1 MSMEQKQQLLSQ
13 AKAAIENTSAYKNL
27 QLLFDGGVFSEIDA
41 YAKSENGYAEVIA
54 AYGMAN
60 GCPIFAFAQNS
71 DIAGG
76 AMSTAQA
83 LYVLPSGRERD
94 PSKGPAVIQVEYT
107 GETAY
112 SVDVTVDLLDENGET
127 VTGVECYAFPYEF
140 VEDHW
145 VFTDFRMVY

>member
-1 MSMEQKQQLLSQ
+1 MSMEQKQQVLDQ
-13 AKAAIENTSAYKNL
+13 AKAAIENTSAHKNL

-54 AYGMAN
+54 AHGTAN

-83 LYVLPSGRERD
+83 AKLRKLYDLAVKTGTPVHELPNLYYILLLSGVGGR
-94 PSKGPAVIQVEYT
+94 V
-107 GETAY
+107 
-112 SVDVTVDLLDENGET
+112 
-127 VTGVECYAFPYEF
+127 
-140 VEDHW
+140 
-145 VFTDFRMVY
+145 MVRSE